1 MPKES
6 NEKAMERARSAEF
19 PMIYRNATRGH
30 MANRGKPT
38 VASVVVGTQYLGAYS
53 GGLVA
58 VEYEADALS
67 ESGFSFKT
75 FLCF

>member
-1 MPKES
+1 
-6 NEKAMERARSAEF
+6 
-19 PMIYRNATRGH
+19 

-38 VASVVVGTQYLGAYS
+38 VASVVVGTQYLGEYS